1 MLLEA
6 LNREFAS
13 AWSQESRLLKL
24 RFKQDSLETQLLTPA
39 KLEGS
44 CELSQGFEYKLE
56 CLSAQHGM
64 ALKNLIGQPIEVG
77 LLTDD
82 GSRRSITGIVSE
94 AETLGSDGHFARYGL
109 TIHSALALLELR
121 RTSRVFQEMNVM
133 DIVQSILDEHR
144 ATNTIIHE
152 TFDYKIQLTKEY
164 SPRSYCLQYREN
176 DAHFIQ
182 RILAEEG
189 IGFRWTHQ
197 NEGTPLHTMVFFD
210 APHTIEPSSRPNVR
224 FLRSVGSDPLDTIHS
239 WESERKL
246 TPGKVSLASF
256 DYKPVRALES
266 SDESQQ
272 KLGKMAAAA
281 QSSLEDYDVPGAYY
295 GSETQDL
302 QRYASLRQQAHD
314 FQAKRFIAKG
324 DIRHVGSGEWLNLS
338 DHPSL
343 DLDLPEDR
351 QFVVV
356 KQSLVAI
363 NNLPNEITQLLGN
376 NSSLLAGLGL
386 GAAKED
392 KPAPFDTQLTL
403 VRRGT
408 PLVNRFSQSDL
419 AKPTANGVQTA
430 IVVGLSGEEV
440 LTDELGRI
448 RVQFHWQRPQEH
460 PGAGASFDER
470 SSCWLRVV
478 YPSAGDGWG
487 HQFIPRAGQEVLVN
501 FLEGDIDRPIVT
513 GVIYNGSHQ
522 PPKFSGSG
530 ALPGNQALSGI
541 KTQEYKG
548 SGYNELLFDDTKGQ
562 LRTKLSSEHGKT
574 QLNMGYLAH
583 PRGNGA
589 AEPRGEGFELRTDK
603 QGAIRANEGLLLTAT
618 GQPGASGKQLSRSQL
633 IQGIKTAVDLTQSL
647 AKAASQQ
654 HADNVDDKAILK
666 LVEALEAWEK
676 GLNTDTGKSDASAGG
691 KGIVAVESPNGMAL
705 STGGNLAL
713 ASLNN
718 TDIVSQKDIHQ
729 TAGKR
734 LVVNAADS
742 ISLFSMGNTKESHSI
757 KMIAGQKDVS
767 IESHTDSVELLAGK
781 NIDLHAAADV
791 VINAKNKL
799 TFACGGAAIVME
811 GGNVTITAPGS
822 VKIKTS
828 QFNVSSG
835 GSVKVA
841 MPALP
846 TSEFANKH
854 SLRFT
859 GYGSDSTM
867 KDMGLIGKP
876 YQITNSTGVV
886 VASGTIPKSGRIP
899 RVMVDQPDMLTLAV
913 GGSAP
918 KITELPP
925 VQAPEPVPSVYE
937 LNDDHDEQHD
947 PYYQQI
953 VLADDEDFLHPD
965 TLDEL
970 LG

>member
-44 CELSQGFEYKLE
+44 SELSQGFEYKLE

-82 GSRRSITGIVSE
+82 GSRRLITGIVSE
-94 AETLGSDGHFARYGL
+94 AETLGGDGHFARYGL

-121 RTSRVFQEMNVM
+121 RTSRVFQEINVM

-164 SPRSYCLQYREN
+164 PTRSYCLQYREN

-197 NEGTPLHTMVFFD
+197 NEGTPRHTMVFFD
-210 APHTIEPSSRPNVR
+210 APHTIEPSVRPNVR

-281 QSSLEDYDVPGAYY
+281 QSSLEDYDVPGSYY

-324 DIRHVGSGEWLNLS
+324 DIRHVGSGEWLNLT

-343 DLDLPEDR
+343 DHDLPEDR

-363 NNLPNEITQLLGN
+363 NNLPNEISQLLGG

-386 GAAKED
+386 GTIAEV

-408 PLVNRFSQSDL
+408 PLVNRFAQSDL
-419 AKPTANGVQTA
+419 AKPTATGVQTA
-430 IVVGLSGEEV
+430 TVVGLSGEEV

-448 RVQFHWQRPQEH
+448 RIQFHWQRPQEH

-541 KTQEYKG
+541 KTKEYKG
-548 SGYNELLFDDTKGQ
+548 TGYNELLFDDTTGQ
-562 LRTKLSSEHGKT
+562 LRTKLSSEHGHS
-574 QLNMGYLAH
+574 QLNLGYLTH
-583 PRGNGA
+583 PRTEGKGEA
-589 AEPRGEGFELRTDK
+589 RGEGFELATDK
-603 QGAIRANEGLLLTAT
+603 HGVVRGGSGLLLTAEP
-618 GQPGASGKQLSRSQL
+618 QPGA
-633 IQGIKTAVDLTQSL
+633 QGYQMDRNVAVSTLDQAVDLASSLNDAAKAQGGNISETGKDNQKVREESANDGTTRKGHLFHITQAMKSWVKGTNADKDRNADATDQPGSQSILITAAPDGIAQVTPQSL
-647 AKAASQQ
+647 AAAAGSNLDFI
-654 HADNVDDKAILK
+654 A
-666 LVEALEAWEK
+666 
-676 GLNTDTGKSDASAGG
+676 GRDT
-691 KGIVAVESPNGMAL
+691 NQ
-705 STGGNLAL
+705 STGRRWVHN
-713 ASLNN
+713 
-718 TDIVSQKDIHQ
+718 
-729 TAGKR
+729 AGE
-734 LVVNAADS
+734 S
-742 ISLFSMGNTKESHSI
+742 ISLFVQGVRDKISLKL
-757 KMIAGQKDVS
+757 IAAAGKVKVQAVS
-767 IESHTDSVELLAGK
+767 DELLLLADKTVTVTSSSEAVQVTAQKEILLASGGGYIRIK
-781 NIDLHAAADV
+781 GGNIEVHCPG
-791 VINAKNKL
+791 NL
-799 TFACGGAAIVME
+799 TLKGAAISM
-811 GGNVTITAPGS
+811 
-822 VKIKTS
+822 
-828 QFNVSSG
+828 SG
-835 GSVKVA
+835 GTSLAREYNKAKETKFEKEVILQLHNGE
-841 MPALP
+841 PAKNRKFQLIR
-846 TSEFANKH
+846 ED
-854 SLRFT
+854 
-859 GYGSDSTM
+859 GSKILGRTDGEG
-867 KDMGLIGKP
+867 KLGLQKSDLFGHFE
-876 YQITNSTGVV
+876 IT
-886 VASGTIPKSGRIP
+886 I
-899 RVMVDQPDMLTLAV
+899 L
-913 GGSAP
+913 
-918 KITELPP
+918 E
-925 VQAPEPVPSVYE
+925 
-937 LNDDHDEQHD
+937 
-947 PYYQQI
+947 
-953 VLADDEDFLHPD
+953 
-965 TLDEL
+965 
-970 LG
+970 